1 VVGVATRDVFS
12 EQEMGRLRGFPEIT
26 RAELIRYFTLTNAE
40 EEFLRKFLGPRNV
53 LGASVQLC
61 VLPWLGGDQDGV
73 PGPGAE
79 KSTDMGCCAWS
90 CPWA

>member
-1 VVGVATRDVFS
+1 VDGGVVGVATRDVFS

-61 VLPWLGGDQDGV
+61 VLPWLGFVHDEV
-73 PGPGAE
+73 SGPGR
-79 KSTDMGCCAWS
+79 GGG
-90 CPWA
+90 PVG